1 MVEPEE
7 LTQPRRGVPALA
19 LLVVLALC
27 AVGALVVWQ
36 RSDPP
41 QASPLPVNPPASGF
55 RLRAALDGWRW
66 ESRDGLQALV
76 PAAWTWGVTAT
87 SWCNRIPLGH
97 ATGVVV
103 VDGNITQMRC
113 PHAERVSQ
121 YVPFLSLGIPEGVAT
136 GVAREWRTKVWRVDG
151 KLVTVR
157 ADDPAVFYPIVASVS
172 VVKGTDRNGCPLR
185 TPALADHAWRPSPSS
200 GVSVEPDRMVV
211 CRYGSLVGGRLLSF
225 STVVPQPEAAAAMR
239 SLLGA
244 PPGSGPNNPR
254 DCAPSVR
261 WGNAVTILRVRHG
274 GSWADYLVRFDG
286 CDHHYTDDGTRRR
299 RLTEAVVR
307 TALIG
312 WRGPTPRGS
321 VYLWPR

>member
-1 MVEPEE
+1 M
-7 LTQPRRGVPALA
+7 
-19 LLVVLALC
+19 LALC

-36 RSDPP
+36 RSDPH

-121 YVPFLSLGIPEGVAT
+121 YVPFLSLGIPEGVTT

-211 CRYGSLVGGRLLSF
+211 CRYGSLVGGTLLSF
-225 STVVPQPEAAAAMR
+225 STVVPQP
-239 SLLGA
+239 
-244 PPGSGPNNPR
+244 
-254 DCAPSVR
+254 
-261 WGNAVTILRVRHG
+261 
-274 GSWADYLVRFDG
+274 
-286 CDHHYTDDGTRRR
+286 RRR
-299 RLTEAVVR
+299 RRCAHCSVR
-307 TALIG
+307 R
-312 WRGPTPRGS
+312 RGPGRTTPATVR
-321 VYLWPR
+321 PR